1 MALRLRYQIDSPRRL
16 REHVH
21 LVDGAGYFFFP
32 GAIAPKGTLASLEI
46 DFSSTAQVALM
57 RGWVWARSTGGGLWL
72 ELAAAQ
78 RCLDKLERVPERNET
93 RLASDQLVLAEPE
106 GLPGLLCR
114 LRDVSAG
121 GARLA
126 AMPSDAGT
134 PGQRIRVKLPE
145 AGTAGDQLLAHGCV
159 RWAGEGEIG
168 MEWDAENPGS
178 RVAVRR
184 LLQNARHEWEEAKT
198 ALHPAACRCLGR
210 CPPPSVELLG

>member
-32 GAIAPKGTLASLEI
+32 SAIAPKGTLASLEI
-46 DFSSTAQVALM
+46 DFSSTVQVALM
-57 RGWVWARSTGGGLWL
+57 RGWVWARGSAGGLWL
-72 ELAAAQ
+72 ELAGAQ
-78 RCLDKLERVPERNET
+78 RCLRQARARSGAERDAAGERAA
-93 RLASDQLVLAEPE
+93 RPGRARWPAAAALQAARRQL
-106 GLPGLLCR
+106 R
-114 LRDVSAG
+114 

-145 AGTAGDQLLAHGCV
+145 AGSSGHQLLAEGCV
-159 RWAGEGEIG
+159 RWAAQGEIG
-168 MEWDAENPGS
+168 VEWDRENLSS

-184 LLQNARHEWEEAKT
+184 LLHNARHEWEEAKT
-198 ALHPAACRCLGR
+198 ALHPATCRCLGR
-210 CPPPSVELLG
+210 WPQPSVILLG